1 MQEGG
6 SIHGKGIEYMELTF
20 LLTAGMMVLLF
31 LGIWSATLALPYK
44 GLAKNFPKDVQERL
58 APRLDNLPLSGK
70 RVFGCVILVFLL
82 AAMLGIIIYAGVD
95 GIRQEYSFGC
105 FLLRFLIIGIGVKVF
120 DIVGLDFFLLTK
132 MHFFQHYFPE
142 TEGCAGW
149 QDFGF
154 NRKEQIRQCIIIP
167 VCCLALA
174 GIFTYVK

>member
-1 MQEGG
+1 MQEGE
-6 SIHGKGIEYMELTF
+6 SIHGKGIEYM
-20 LLTAGMMVLLF
+20 
-31 LGIWSATLALPYK
+31 

-105 FLLRFLIIGIGVKVF
+105 FLL
-120 DIVGLDFFLLTK
+120 TK
-132 MHFFQHYFPE
+132 THFFQHYLPE

-167 VCCLALA
+167 VCCLVLA
-174 GIFTYVK
+174 GIFTYIK

>member
-1 MQEGG
+1 MQEGENV
-6 SIHGKGIEYMELTF
+6 HGKETEYMGLTF

-31 LGIWSATLALPYK
+31 LGIWSATLTLPYK

-58 APRLDNLPLSGK
+58 APRLDNLPMSGK

-82 AAMLGIIIYAGVD
+82 
-95 GIRQEYSFGC
+95 
-105 FLLRFLIIGIGVKVF
+105 
-120 DIVGLDFFLLTK
+120 TK
-132 MHFFQHYFPE
+132 THFFQHYFPE

-149 QDFGF
+149 QNFGF

-174 GIFTYVK
+174 GIFTYIK